1 MFFRSSLDYLY
12 YKEKHFHLTM
22 YKVLNTLLA
31 RKEDWDDHGGVTTCV
46 SLLPQIWKTFKSLPS
61 ILLWQSWQVVTN
73 GKIEVV
79 ITLKMEFAPLSE
91 GKKIFGQDQKE
102 SEFNT
107 NSGDEV
113 LRTLEMSNQIVK
125 HLGPIL
131 NSLEGVESKLGRI
144 IKKVESY
151 IPIGLHM
158 RYVYNYPQSLQSVFR
173 LFRVYVRY
181 IVVIVM

>member
-1 MFFRSSLDYLY
+1 
-12 YKEKHFHLTM
+12 
-22 YKVLNTLLA
+22 
-31 RKEDWDDHGGVTTCV
+31 
-46 SLLPQIWKTFKSLPS
+46 
-61 ILLWQSWQVVTN
+61 
-73 GKIEVV
+73 
-79 ITLKMEFAPLSE
+79 MEFAPLSE
-91 GKKIFGQDQKE
+91 GQKIFGQDQKE

-144 IKKVESY
+144 IRKVEFY
-151 IPIGLHM
+151 IPNGLHL

-173 LFRVYVRY
+173 LFLVYVVY
-181 IVVIVM
+181 SLLLCDVCSLFYLFILCVSFVT